1 MNQMDI
7 SGGGGPRTM
16 MAGKFVIRLAKDGQ
30 FYFTLFSDS
39 GQKLLMSEM
48 YRAKASAYNG
58 ITSIQKNASDVKRY
72 DRLVARNGKNY
83 FTLKAANHEIIG
95 MSDFFDNEG
104 TRDLA
109 ILTVMRCAPDANVEE
124 EFSMMSA
131 AAAAGSGSGTA
142 AATATAPATATQTQT
157 IAAPSKRTKAEIVK
171 SIEARKLHPRT
182 LRAISSEPVV
192 ISFGAIIEKVQE
204 DDRRIQFMYLGQPY
218 ETDPA
223 RAKGALRFI
232 D

>member
-1 MNQMDI
+1 
-7 SGGGGPRTM
+7 M
-16 MAGKFVIRLAKDGQ
+16 MAGRFVIRLAKDGQ

-58 ITSIQKNASDVKRY
+58 IASIQKNASDVKRY

-124 EFSMMSA
+124 EFSMMA
-131 AAAAGSGSGTA
+131 AAAAASGSGSG
-142 AATATAPATATQTQT
+142 TATAPATATQTQT

-182 LRAISSEPVV
+182 LRAISSEPVI

-204 DDRRIQFMYLGQPY
+204 DERRIQFMHLGQPY